1 MTEIKDMSD
10 YELEQAHRELSIEI
24 AECETG
30 SKVFKLLEEIEE
42 ELHNR
47 GYESRK
53 VMEFYK
59 PEMEVEISEAN
70 LEKQNFVDYAIH
82 TLFEMLNADQELDH
96 NIEAIGE
103 VRDVVLDVMKRF
115 HHVVVEYP

>member
-1 MTEIKDMSD
+1 MTEIKDMGD

-24 AECETG
+24 AESETDC
-30 SKVFKLLEEIEE
+30 KVFKLLEAIEE
-42 ELHNR
+42 ELHDR

-59 PEMEVEISEAN
+59 PEVEVEINEAN

-82 TLFEMLNADQELDH
+82 TLFEMLIADQELDH
-96 NIEAIGE
+96 NIEAIGK

-115 HHVVVEYP
+115 YHVTVEYP

>member
-1 MTEIKDMSD
+1 MTGIKNMSD
-10 YELEQAHRELSIEI
+10 DELEQAHRELSIEI
-24 AECETG
+24 AESETG
-30 SKVFKLLEEIEE
+30 SKVSKLLEEIEE

-59 PEMEVEISEAN
+59 PEMEVEINEAN

-82 TLFEMLNADQELDH
+82 TLFEMLIADQELDH
-96 NIEAIGE
+96 NIEAIGK
-103 VRDVVLDVMKRF
+103 VRNVVLDVMKRF
-115 HHVVVEYP
+115 YHVTVEYP